1 MGLYDDW
8 RSSQPSTWHNDQQH
22 QHQQG
27 HEMHWKKKYYL
38 KKKMKCKTKER
49 RKKKLHTQTERLHT
63 THTLEWHGR
72 ENDDET
78 ISLIVQR
85 QRQEITNMR
94 LLVFFLARFISAHA
108 RKTNWKHFQFLTAMV
123 ILFNHSA
130 VCTRTI
136 VRCAAQFVVV
146 VEILMLFCASYVNIL
161 HS

>member
-1 MGLYDDW
+1 MTTEDH
-8 RSSQPSTWHNDQQH
+8 HNH
-22 QHQQG
+22 QHDTTTNNISTSKAMKCI
-27 HEMHWKKKYYL
+27 EKKNITW
-38 KKKMKCKTKER
+38 KKMKCKTKER
-49 RKKKLHTQTERLHT
+49 RKKNCIHKQRDCTP
-63 THTLEWHGR
+63 HTLEWHGR

-85 QRQEITNMR
+85 QRREITNMR

-136 VRCAAQFVVV
+136 VRCAAVCCCCWNFNA
-146 VEILMLFCASYVNIL
+146 ILRIL
-161 HS
+161 CQHFA